1 MNSIFFSLTTLLS
14 TELLD
19 TIGADSSTLTN
30 AKNILGNELGHGY
43 FGTVFKASWNNQVVQ
58 FYVLVT
64 F

>member
-1 MNSIFFSLTTLLS
+1 M
-14 TELLD
+14 ELLD
-19 TIGADSSTLTN
+19 TRGADSSTLTN